1 MRWSSLW
8 PINVRSS
15 KSADHLFWIITLLSK
30 ATAAACLR
38 RNLICLSK
46 NTGRD
51 LLFLKNHGK
60 KCDGW
65 RSQAAGDGFE
75 WQPSSIFGL
84 CVYFCWVES
93 SVDYVAPRSE
103 RHISHSDRPRGNFTG
118 WKVISTR
125 TLWEF
130 FFFFSC
136 RAHHTFPLLWLSLM
150 KFVIRSKANWDSSA
164 DKSNK
169 CLCFGNRLGTHCT
182 YLVQRQRKI

>member
-103 RHISHSDRPRGNFTG
+103 RHISHSPSGQLHWLESNFY
-118 WKVISTR
+118 KDAVR
-125 TLWEF
+125 VF
-130 FFFFSC
+130 FFLSCSSHVSSVMTFSNEICDKIKSKLRFFC
-136 RAHHTFPLLWLSLM
+136 R
-150 KFVIRSKANWDSSA
+150 
-164 DKSNK
+164 
-169 CLCFGNRLGTHCT
+169 
-182 YLVQRQRKI
+182 